1 VTTLIPASP
10 AGSSGSERGAAPFGR
25 PHGGRW
31 IRGALVIAVAAFAAM
46 FAFVN
51 ATKLWHIL
59 TNADPWWI
67 AGAVLFGFGAYGAM
81 SLSYQG
87 IAKAAGV
94 TMPFVEM
101 LRITLVANTVNYL
114 VATGGLSGFATRMYF
129 FNRRGISAG
138 TAVLIS
144 FVQTFLTTVTLLFF
158 LLGGFLYLFQTH
170 RLAGPTLVV
179 ISVLLAFLIA
189 GAVLTALLLFHP
201 RLRRRTLVWLANT
214 TYWIMSRIVPQRT
227 PPQAHIS
234 RYQSKLNRGIEFL
247 LSRKRQMIAPVAY
260 IFLDW
265 VFTLLIL
272 HAAFLAVHQHVRLS
286 IVVVGFAVGIAC
298 SFISLVPGG
307 LGVMEGSMAAIYA
320 GFGVSFEGA
329 VVAVL
334 VFRLVYYILPILV
347 SLFFFRATFRQGRLA
362 SEALREH
369 DVPPPG

>member
-1 VTTLIPASP
+1 VTTIIPASP
-10 AGSSGSERGAAPFGR
+10 AGGSSPQSGPGLLRR
-25 PHGGRW
+25 PHRARW
-31 IRGALVIAVAAFAAM
+31 IAGAFVIAVAAFAAM

-51 ATKLWHIL
+51 GAKLRQTL

-67 AGAVLFGFGAYGAM
+67 AGAVVFGVGAYGAM

-94 TMPFVEM
+94 TMPFMEM

-129 FNRRGISAG
+129 FNRRGISPG

-144 FVQTFLTTVTLLFF
+144 FVQTLLTTITLLFF
-158 LLGGFLYLFQTH
+158 LLGGFLYLFQSH
-170 RLAGPTLVV
+170 RLAGPALV
-179 ISVLLAFLIA
+179 ITSVLLVFLIA

-201 RLRRRTLVWLANT
+201 RLRRGTLVWLADS
-214 TYWIMSRIVPQRT
+214 TYWLMSRIVPQRT
-227 PPQAHIS
+227 PPHAQIS
-234 RYQSKLNRGIEFL
+234 RYQRKLNRGIEFL

-260 IFLDW
+260 ILLDW

-286 IVVVGFAVGIAC
+286 VVVVGFAVGITF
-298 SFISLVPGG
+298 SLISLIPAG

-329 VVAVL
+329 VVAAL

-347 SLFFFRATFRQGRLA
+347 SLFFFRTTLKQGRLA
-362 SEALREH
+362 TDELRER
-369 DVPPPG
+369 DLPLMD